1 MLGSKSD
8 RFPMIRKYVV
18 LLSAI
23 FSNTK
28 KLVTRTLR
36 EKCPNTDFFFWSVFG
51 QFSRSGRH
59 HKLPEQLRRFNNLHL
74 KGDYS
79 EKLKS
84 FS

>member
-36 EKCPNTDFFFWSVFG
+36 EKCPNTDFF
-51 QFSRSGRH
+51 SGPYLDNFH
-59 HKLPEQLRRFNNLHL
+59 AVVGIINYLNNYVALIIYIL
-74 KGDYS
+74 K
-79 EKLKS
+79 ETIVKN
-84 FS
+84 